1 MTVLFTSNPAL
12 GISPQINPA
21 NHFQEK
27 LNQLLCSPVRLLFVA
42 SNPVTT
48 EHNSQY
54 AMLVQAFLGNAGV
67 TLTGCDILDE
77 RSARNSAA
85 LIEQAGL
92 IVLAGGHAPTQNAF
106 FERIGLA
113 DSLRSFDGV
122 VIGISA
128 GSMNAAKNAFLTPD
142 AEGEGSDPLFRYE
155 HPGLGLADIHIIP
168 HYERARTQ
176 VLDGKKV
183 VEELILPY
191 SQGKVLYG
199 LPDGSWILS
208 SGGENILF
216 GEAWMLSDGHEEK
229 ISGTGDVLQLPV

>member
-1 MTVLFTSNPAL
+1 MIVFFTSNPAL
-12 GISPQINPA
+12 GISPYINPA
-21 NHFQEK
+21 NRFQEK
-27 LNQLLCSPVRLLFVA
+27 LNEVLGNPVRLLFVA
-42 SNPVTT
+42 SDPAGL

-54 AMLVQAFLGNAGV
+54 AMLVQAFLANAGV
-67 TLTGCDILDE
+67 ILTGCDILDD
-77 RSARNSAA
+77 RNADQSAA
-85 LIEQAGL
+85 LVEKAEL

-113 DSLRSFDGV
+113 ASLRSFDGV

-128 GSMNAAKNAFLTPD
+128 GSMNAAAGAFLTPD
-142 AEGEGSDPLFRYE
+142 EEGEGADPSFRYE

-183 VEELILPY
+183 VEELILPHT
-191 SQGKVLYG
+191 QGKVLYG

-208 SGGENILF
+208 NGRNHFLY
-216 GEAWMLSDGHEEK
+216 GEAWMLSDGTEKK
-229 ISGTGDVLQLPV
+229 ISENGDLLSLPS